1 MKLDEFLKA
10 LESCPDGELKEE
22 LGIYDNWPIFLKAD
36 FDHVFRCMEQDRT
49 FEYLKERSREF
60 HGFFHFFYY
69 AHGTVYLQIMNG
81 LWDIN
86 CSLRKGEDDKLQ
98 SRGYR
103 TTITFHPY
111 QDRKMEGVNY
121 LRAMAMAVADVSRLI
136 IRERIPICV
145 PRTLGCEKYR
155 DTEEFPRKVYY
166 RPRLPLRTRK

>member
-10 LESCPDGELKEE
+10 LETCPDRKLKEE
-22 LGIYDNWPIFLKAD
+22 LGIDDNWPIFLKTNI
-36 FDHVFRCMEQDRT
+36 DHVVRCLKKYKT
-49 FEYLKERSREF
+49 FKYLKE
-60 HGFFHFFYY
+60 GNYLGLIYY
-69 AHGTVYLQIMNG
+69 LFEYVPGTVNLQVLDG
-81 LWDIN
+81 LRDTN
-86 CSLRKGEDDKLQ
+86 YSLREDERDKLR

-103 TTITFHPY
+103 TTTTLHPY

-145 PRTLGCEKYR
+145 PQTLGCEKYR